1 GAARREPAIAA
12 DFGGI
17 VQAESGVGVLRRD
30 VTVGARPRAEEHR
43 LPPAR
48 GRGIETV
55 GRRRG
60 RRETQL
66 VLLQRR
72 QLGRHEVR
80 VVVDRVARARI
91 HERAMPVHLR
101 DGDVRVPV
109 GNPALAGVRLEV
121 HAREAVRGWDKHWP
135 VLVVVIPVRVVLAGT
150 PRSEHG
156 VRAGSS
162 RLPCPAWSCD
172 TSAAGSAST
181 STLSPTP
188 SAVLGL
194 MPWTTWCILSVSV
207 QNASSPKVSNRKM
220 CCPSNSV
227 RSIAGFVGDS
237 EQATSATSMVARSQR
252 CLIRTSS
259 RGGDLYNKRLVVKIG
274 DAAKP
279 ATGCRVPGADQAGR
293 RPFRS
298 AGRNGPGWAMSA
310 RAWSTWP
317 QVFHKS
323 TPRTRPACR

>member
-1 GAARREPAIAA
+1 MRGGSELSAVEWHGAH
-12 DFGGI
+12 
-17 VQAESGVGVLRRD
+17 V
-30 VTVGARPRAEEHR
+30 
-43 LPPAR
+43 PPN
-48 GRGIETV
+48 
-55 GRRRG
+55 
-60 RRETQL
+60 
-66 VLLQRR
+66 
-72 QLGRHEVR
+72 R
-80 VVVDRVARARI
+80 V
-91 HERAMPVHLR
+91 M
-101 DGDVRVPV
+101 
-109 GNPALAGVRLEV
+109 
-121 HAREAVRGWDKHWP
+121 
-135 VLVVVIPVRVVLAGT
+135 VLAASTLACT
-150 PRSEHG
+150 PTTAYSASRAA
-156 VRAGSS
+156 VVAGSS
-162 RLPCPAWSCD
+162 RLPGPAWSCD

-237 EQATSATSMVARSQR
+237 EQATSATSTVARSQR

-293 RPFRS
+293 
-298 AGRNGPGWAMSA
+298 GPPAVGGA
-310 RAWSTWP
+310 RRRAP
-317 QVFHKS
+317 
-323 TPRTRPACR
+323 